1 MSSLGTTFV
10 GDLLDWAEA
19 EINAYLQPIPPNLS
33 NPLYPEDTMN
43 TPPGKSLLNF
53 QNLEESWGPWVA
65 DILGQVAAFL
75 GEESNDPT
83 APDGSGRDLGVN
95 TFLRQSILT
104 ADRSLSLT
112 IADLPFQAFDPVL
125 FQSHDLLTETTIT
138 LVGVKIFGL
147 DTFSRFDPLVGT
159 YFPYFPR

>member
-1 MSSLGTTFV
+1 M
-10 GDLLDWAEA
+10 
-19 EINAYLQPIPPNLS
+19 
-33 NPLYPEDTMN
+33 
-43 TPPGKSLLNF
+43 
-53 QNLEESWGPWVA
+53 A